1 MLFSCLHGT
10 TSVNHS
16 AETFAGNAKHATMP
30 AVQPVIVQHPLAQC
44 HMVVIRAQ
52 DTPAHQFRRHLNLLG
67 RMLFLEATRELPLRE
82 ITVCTPLMQTVGA
95 QLARPVVFVPILRA
109 GLGLLDG
116 ILPLVPEAS
125 VAHVGIKRDE
135 ATALPLPYYANLP
148 DHLATADV
156 FLLDPMLATGGSAC
170 EAARQL
176 KAAGATR
183 ITMICVVSC
192 PEGLSAMQRM
202 HPEVPIVTAA
212 IDHGLNERNYIVPGL
227 GDAGDRY
234 FGT

>member
-1 MLFSCLHGT
+1 M
-10 TSVNHS
+10 SVNRTV
-16 AETFAGNAKHATMP
+16 EIFAGGGKHATVP
-30 AVQPVIVQHPLAQC
+30 IVQPVIVQHPLAQC
-44 HMVVIRAQ
+44 HMAVIRAQ
-52 DTPAHQFRRHLNLLG
+52 DTPPHQFRRHLNLLG
-67 RMLFLEATRELPLRE
+67 RMLFLEATKDLPLCE
-82 ITVCTPLMQTVGA
+82 IPVSTPLTQTVGA
-95 QLARPVVFVPILRA
+95 KLARPVVFVPILRA

-116 ILPLVPEAS
+116 ILPLIPEAS

-135 ATALPLPYYANLP
+135 ATAKPLPYYASLP
-148 DHLATADV
+148 SHLDTADV

-176 KAAGATR
+176 KAAGAVR

-192 PEGLSAMQRM
+192 PEGLAAMQKM
-202 HPEVPIVTAA
+202 HPDVTIVTAA
-212 IDHGLNERNYIVPGL
+212 IDRGLNERNYIVPGL

>member
-1 MLFSCLHGT
+1 MPGVYHESLLRRWKT
-10 TSVNHS
+10 LPAQANA
-16 AETFAGNAKHATMP
+16 AECGPM
-30 AVQPVIVQHPLAQC
+30 QPVVVQHPLAQC
-44 HMVVIRAQ
+44 HLAAIRAQ
-52 DTPAHQFRRHLNLLG
+52 ETPSHQFRRHLNLLA

-82 ITVCTPLMQTVGA
+82 IQVQTPLTQTSGA
-95 QLARPVVFVPILRA
+95 RLERPVVFVPILRA

-116 ILPLVPEAS
+116 ILPLMPDAT
-125 VAHVGIKRDE
+125 VAHVGIKRNE
-135 ATALPLPYYANLP
+135 ETALPQAYYANLP
-148 DHLATADV
+148 ANLGSADV

-176 KAAGATR
+176 KAAGASR

-192 PEGLSAMQRM
+192 PEGLAAMKRT
-202 HPEVPIVTAA
+202 HPDVPVFTAA
-212 IDHGLNERNYIVPGL
+212 IDQGLNEKCYIVPGL